1 MINFK
6 KVLPQNTTFI
16 QSEHTEQ
23 YLKSSNEQHHLEAT
37 YDIRGATG
45 IFDAVF

>member
-6 KVLPQNTTFI
+6 KVLPQNTTLI
-16 QSEHTEQ
+16 QSEQTEQ